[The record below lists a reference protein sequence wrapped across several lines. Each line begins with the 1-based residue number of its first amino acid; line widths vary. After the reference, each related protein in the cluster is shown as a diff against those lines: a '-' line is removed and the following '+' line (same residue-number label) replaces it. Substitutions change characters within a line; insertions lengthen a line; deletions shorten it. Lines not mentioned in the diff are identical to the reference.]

1 MVRSMD
7 AGDVPRSTVLVVDD
21 EQRNRIL
28 TRAILRDHDVLE
40 ASGAEEAYGLLER
53 EHVDL
58 VLLDVMMPSI
68 DGFTACR
75 EIKRRHAEPF
85 LPVIL
90 LTALGDQD
98 HRNEGFEA
106 GADDFLSKPV
116 DRRELQLRVRAFLRL
131 RHQDDLIRRQLE
143 ELRRLDR
150 LKDDLAALI
159 VHDLRNPLS
168 GLDGFLQVM
177 RNVAPGTDREM
188 IDWALLA
195 ARNLRD
201 TVEDMLKVRAM
212 EESALHLA
220 IHRKSLR
227 KIAQQAADSLRGDAE
242 VRGLAIAVHGDDVEY
257 PVDET
262 LMRRAVENLI
272 ANALRYT
279 RSGSN
284 VEVSLAAQEKEIV
297 IDVDD
302 RGPGI
307 SDELKTELFKKYGSV
322 ETRTGQARRGNGLG
336 LYLVRLTAEAHGGH
350 VAALDRE
357 GGGTTF
363 RISLP
368 RSA

>member
-1 MVRSMD
+1 MVVHMD
-7 AGDVPRSTVLVVDD
+7 DGGVPRSKVLVVDD
-21 EQRNRIL
+21 EARNRTL
-28 TRAILRDHDVLE
+28 TRAILREHDVIE
-40 ASGAEEAYGLLER
+40 AAGAEEAYAILDR
-53 EHVDL
+53 EQIDL

-75 EIKRRHAEPF
+75 EIKRRHPEPY

-90 LTALGDQD
+90 LTALGEQE

-131 RHQDDLIRRQLE
+131 RLQDDLIRRQLD
-143 ELRRLDR
+143 ELKRLDR

-177 RNVAPGTDREM
+177 RATAPDTDREM
-188 IDWALLA
+188 VEWALLA

-201 TVEDMLKVRAM
+201 TVEDMLRVRRM
-212 EESALHLA
+212 EEHQLELA
-220 IHRKSLR
+220 IKQHSLR
-227 KIAQQAADSLRGDAE
+227 RIAQQAADSLRGDAAA
-242 VRGLAIAVHGDDVEY
+242 RGLAIAIRGEDVEY
-257 PVDET
+257 PVDES
-262 LMRRAVENLI
+262 LMRRAVENLV

-279 RSGSN
+279 RSGTGVDICVVRGDDDVQIN
-284 VEVSLAAQEKEIV
+284 VG
-297 IDVDD
+297 D

-307 SDELKTELFKKYGSV
+307 PDELKGELFRKYGSV
-322 ETRTGQARRGNGLG
+322 EARTGQARRGNGLG
-336 LYLVRLTAEAHGGH
+336 LYLVRLTAEAHGGT

-357 GGGTTF
+357 GGGSTF

-368 RSA
+368 QAA